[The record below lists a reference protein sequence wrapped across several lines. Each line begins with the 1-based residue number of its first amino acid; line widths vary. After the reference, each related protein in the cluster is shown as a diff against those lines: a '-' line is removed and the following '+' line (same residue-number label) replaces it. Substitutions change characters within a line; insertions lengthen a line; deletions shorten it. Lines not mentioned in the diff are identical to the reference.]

1 MMPIDKI
8 LVLFGSA
15 GLASLIYWFFL
26 GKREKLAASSTDIKI
41 VVSGGYSPATVYVP
55 VGKPAKLT
63 FLRTDANSC
72 LEELIVPDLKISKD
86 LPLNSPISIT
96 VTITSPG
103 KYPFHC
109 GMNMYHGQ
117 IIAR

>member
-1 MMPIDKI
+1 MTPDKI
-8 LVLFGSA
+8 LVILGSI

-26 GKREKLAASSTDIKI
+26 GKREKTAVVSTDIKI
-41 VVSGGYSPATVYVP
+41 AVSGGYSPATVYIP
-55 VGKPAKLT
+55 VGKPAKFT

-72 LEELIVPDLKISKD
+72 LEELIIPDLKISKD

-103 KYPFHC
+103 KYLFHC

-117 IIAR
+117 IIAL

>member
-1 MMPIDKI
+1 MTPDKI
-8 LVLFGSA
+8 LVVIGSA
-15 GLASLIYWFFL
+15 GLTGLIYWFFL
-26 GKREKLAASSTDIKI
+26 GKREKPAAASTNIKI
-41 VVSGGYSPATVYVP
+41 TVSGGYSPATVYVP

-63 FLRTDANSC
+63 FLRTDSNSC
-72 LEELIVPDLKISKD
+72 LEELIVPDLKIKKD
-86 LPLNSPISIT
+86 LPLNSPVSIT
-96 VTITSPG
+96 ITITSPG